1 MSPGKSQQQ
10 QPPQKP
16 TPSQSVKS
24 DAAPPAP
31 TDVKLEEMGIAEM
44 MRVMDVATTLRQE
57 QELVKRE
64 FDVDQTKQML
74 RDKLKRTAD
83 MTGESLTSEQIE
95 AAVNWYYDNLH
106 EYKEPEKS
114 FKWFL
119 AHLYI
124 RRTAIL
130 AVLGTA
136 AMIFLGIWGLWF
148 APFAPL
154 SEANQ
159 LAREQEVSTERLEV
173 VHERFGKDLES
184 VAVISESTA
193 LNEQLEKLKSESET
207 HFANKDLD
215 KLNETEARLQKVMQR
230 ANEEFV
236 LAVVAGE
243 KNRSAFERNFEDESG
258 KRLSGYYLVVQAKDS
273 DGKILTRTILNVE
286 DDKSYKVKQWAERV
300 PRSVFDRLK
309 KDKQEDGVLNETAF
323 GKKERGKLKVE
334 IIMTDQ
340 NNLPITRSAQITS
353 W

>member
-10 QPPQKP
+10 QQSPQES
-16 TPSQSVKS
+16 TPAQPVESGT
-24 DAAPPAP
+24 PAP

-74 RDKLKRTAD
+74 REKLKRTAD

-106 EYKEPEKS
+106 EYQEPEKS
-114 FKWFL
+114 LQWYL
-119 AHLYI
+119 AHMYI

-130 AVLGTA
+130 TVLGTA

-159 LAREQEVSTERLEV
+159 LARKQEVRTERLEDV
-173 VHERFGKDLES
+173 QMRFGKDLES
-184 VAVISESTA
+184 VSVISESEA
-193 LNEQLEKLKSESET
+193 LNEQLAKLKSESET

-215 KLNETEARLQKVMQR
+215 KLSETEKRLQEIMQR
-230 ANEEFV
+230 ANEEFA

-243 KNRSAFERNFEDESG
+243 KNRSAFERNFEDASG
-258 KRLSGYYLVVQAKDS
+258 KRLSGYYLVVQAKGD

-286 DDKSYKVKQWAERV
+286 DDKSYSVKRWAERV
-300 PRSVFDRLK
+300 PKSVYDRLK

-340 NNLPITRSAQITS
+340 NNLPITRSAQITN